1 MGEILLL
8 SMFRALGR
16 RWYVVVVG
24 LLLTAGLVYGAF
36 RATPP
41 EYSARAL
48 VLLLPSET
56 QVGEGGNPFLVLGG
70 LEQPAGI
77 VVAYFASAAAAD
89 EISDVSPTA
98 EHLVA
103 IDDSTR
109 GPVIVVQV
117 NDTTPEGALAVL
129 DLLSER
135 IPEELQ
141 RLQTDVSVPDE
152 AIITSMT
159 LTRDEEATE
168 DRSGTVRVVIA
179 AAAVGLVGTI
189 FGAIALDG
197 ALLRRSSRRDPE
209 AADEAVTA
217 AEPPVEP
224 ARRRRGA
231 KRPRRAD
238 ADAPVAPDDA
248 PAGDTPVE
256 DDRPVEDG
264 TLAEDGTPV
273 GASDARSPAARQ

>member
-1 MGEILLL
+1 MLL

-48 VLLLPSET
+48 VLLLPSQA

-89 EISDVSPTA
+89 EISEVSPTA

-117 NDTTPEGALAVL
+117 SDTSADGALAVL

-141 RLQTDVSVPDE
+141 RLQNDVSVPDD
-152 AIITSMT
+152 AIITSMP
-159 LTRDEEATE
+159 LTTDAEATE
-168 DRSGTVRVVIA
+168 DRSSTVRVVIA
-179 AAAVGLVGTI
+179 AAAVGLIATI

-197 ALLRRSSRRDPE
+197 ALLRRASRRDGEP
-209 AADEAVTA
+209 ADEALSMDDA
-217 AEPPVEP
+217 SAEPEP
-224 ARRRRGA
+224 RRRGA
-231 KRPRRAD
+231 KRTGPTQPHD
-238 ADAPVAPDDA
+238 HPPVDES
-248 PAGDTPVE
+248 TPV
-256 DDRPVEDG
+256 D
-264 TLAEDGTPV
+264 
-273 GASDARSPAARQ
+273 ASDARSPAARQ